1 MSNTQVS
8 PVSVFRRNPSA
19 VHVKKNDKIN
29 IVFTDKENSDL
40 ITLEG
45 FVGEFFLACDG
56 KKAAN
61 EVARHLGRE
70 VTPQAQA
77 DFDRMLS
84 FLVERDLIVVA

>member
-1 MSNTQVS
+1 MSNTNVS
-8 PVSVFRRNPSA
+8 PLSIYRRNPSA

-56 KKAAN
+56 KLAASD
-61 EVARHLGRE
+61 VARQLGKE
-70 VTPQAQA
+70 VSPQVQA

-84 FLVERDLIVVA
+84 FLIERHLIQVA